1 MIIQIWIQLQILE
14 TCVTPTQSETYLI
27 AFIYSYVSG
36 VTILGTTSE
45 IYNYGTQYWFIAI
58 AILLQGIAV
67 SYIYIPVF
75 ATLQVGSSYEVSQE
89 HKTYDPPNKYIIG
102 YVLINI
108 HLSTCTYTSALMS
121 SLKESQYNSD
131 KK

>member
-1 MIIQIWIQLQILE
+1 MQILE
-14 TCVTPTQSETYLI
+14 TSVTLTQSETYLI
-27 AFIYSYVSG
+27 EFIYSYVSG

-75 ATLQVGSSYEVSQE
+75 ATLQVGSSYEVSQDIKLMT
-89 HKTYDPPNKYIIG
+89 HQQI
-102 YVLINI
+102 L
-108 HLSTCTYTSALMS
+108 YTLYYSHRFKPIYL
-121 SLKESQYNSD
+121 Y
-131 KK
+131 

>member
-1 MIIQIWIQLQILE
+1 MQILQ
-14 TCVTPTQSETYLI
+14 TCVTPTDNLILISI

-67 SYIYIPVF
+67 SYVYIPVF
-75 ATLQVGSSYEVSQE
+75 ATLQVGSSYEVSQK
-89 HKTYDPPNKYIIG
+89 HKPYDPPFK
-102 YVLINI
+102 
-108 HLSTCTYTSALMS
+108 
-121 SLKESQYNSD
+121 
-131 KK
+131 